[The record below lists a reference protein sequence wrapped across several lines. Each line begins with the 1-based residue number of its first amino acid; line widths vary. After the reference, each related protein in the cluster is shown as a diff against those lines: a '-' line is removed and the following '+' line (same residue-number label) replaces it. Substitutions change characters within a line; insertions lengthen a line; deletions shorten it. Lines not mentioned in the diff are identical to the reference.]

1 MATTMRDQAA
11 RTTLALLACATLGVA
26 GCSSGSGKSK
36 DKDNAAPIV
45 RDTGAQDGAALPTV
59 NMPDLTGKDLAAATA
74 AVKAAGFTDVGYRD
88 ALNQNRKPVADKSW
102 KVCTQ
107 SPAPGPSNP
116 REKVDLAAVTAKE
129 TCSGAPTSV
138 PPVKTADPT
147 RITISPT
154 KSSTA
159 TRPNPTGTKPDPRP
173 SDRPT
178 FVFYRN
184 CREVKK
190 AGAAPIHRGDP
201 GYGLHLDMDGDGVG
215 CER

>member
-1 MATTMRDQAA
+1 MRDQAA

-26 GCSSGSGKSK
+26 GCSSGSGKGK
-36 DKDNAAPIV
+36 EEDKSTPIV

-74 AVKAAGFTDVGYRD
+74 AVKAAGFTGEVAYRD
-88 ALNQNRKPVADKSW
+88 ALGQNRKPAADKTW

-107 SPAPGPSNP
+107 MPAPGPSNP
-116 REKVDLAAVTAKE
+116 QEKVDLAAVPGKE

-147 RITISPT
+147 RITIPPT
-154 KSSTA
+154 KGQTSNPPNPTA
-159 TRPNPTGTKPDPRP
+159 TRPDPRP
-173 SDRPT
+173 TGRPT

-184 CREVKK
+184 CRDVKA
-190 AGAAPIHRGDP
+190 AGAAPIRRGDP
-201 GYGLHLDMDGDGVG
+201 GYGLHLDRDGDGIA

>member
-1 MATTMRDQAA
+1 MRDQAA

-36 DKDNAAPIV
+36 DKDSTTPIV
-45 RDTGAQDGAALPTV
+45 RDTGAPGGAALPTV

-74 AVKAAGFTDVGYRD
+74 AVKAAGFTDVAYRD

-116 REKVDLAAVTAKE
+116 QEKVDLAAVTSKE

-154 KSSTA
+154 KSPTA
-159 TRPNPTGTKPDPRP
+159 SRPNPTATNPDPRP
-173 SDRPT
+173 TGRPT

-184 CREVKK
+184 CREVKE
-190 AGAAPIHRGDP
+190 ANAAPIRRGDP
-201 GYGLHLDMDGDGVG
+201 GYGLHLDRDGDGIA